1 MKKDVF
7 EKAKKLNN
15 SIINVKAK
23 KESIELFKKKRNN
36 NSEPPIIFGFQST
49 NFIRL
54 SDEDVEYF
62 ANYLIEK
69 CDSKIKQLEEEFD
82 RL

>member
-15 SIINVKAK
+15 LIKNLKAK

-54 SDEDVEYF
+54 SEEDVEYF
-62 ANYLIEK
+62 TNYLIVK
-69 CDSKIKQLEEEFD
+69 CDCEIKQLEDEFD

>member
-15 SIINVKAK
+15 LIKNLKAK

-54 SDEDVEYF
+54 SEEDVEYF
-62 ANYLIEK
+62 ANYLIVK
-69 CDSKIKQLEEEFD
+69 CDCEIKQLEDEFD